1 MSRRTQLRPAHLGLI
16 TAAALAAWSSPA
28 LAEVRYWGYA
38 SGCAAA
44 DFRSTSCWRAG
55 YGTATPVSAPAAG
68 DDVYIAQEADIALAV
83 SFANAASPAL
93 PRYRGLFLQGR
104 GIGFAELAVA
114 RNALVADNIT
124 LGPGYLPQFNQ
135 NLFPSKGRIRQTGGT
150 VTADFFMGLGGHAGS
165 QGEYLL
171 SGGTFNGNFLVNVGT
186 AAGST
191 GLFQQTGGTA
201 NISQLHMGAGGVYEL
216 SGGALNV
223 LDATNVSGGVAVR
236 QGRFRLMGG
245 ELQLSRPLVVDTLQL
260 ASRSSLLQT
269 NFAVDARVLEVDIAA
284 GSNTGSVRLQS
295 GSVVDR
301 FQVGP
306 GAGGTSL
313 GPLTLELQGGTHRV
327 AGSFAVGAQSQA
339 FVLNGAWLDTQ
350 RLDIG
355 SDGTR
360 NARLQVF
367 GGWMDVRGEAHVG
380 TANASTLADLRV
392 VDGGQ
397 ARVQGQLNIRGD
409 ATTRVTGTGSRLTVD
424 GAVVMR
430 GSDAGPQRPAL
441 IIQGATA
448 QMRDLRIDSGHVSVS
463 GAGGALVVSGHAQ
476 TVGSESTL
484 TVAEG
489 AQVDFGSL
497 IARGRVQIDAGS
509 EARIGNFVEGGLHIA
524 DGARV
529 VMRDSATLLQGY
541 AFTGGGDVAFERQ
554 TTVFGGPFSIGGD
567 VHFGSEAMTIVYQR
581 ELAPGLAVLSQLQ
594 VAGHV
599 HLDGRFLLNT
609 QGFSF
614 ADGSQFDVL
623 DWGSLS
629 GTFDSFDF
637 SAAPL
642 SAGLFWDT
650 SSFYDDGVLRVAA
663 VPEPG
668 TWAMWMAG
676 LAGFGFIARR
686 RRLG

>member
-16 TAAALAAWSSPA
+16 TAAALAAWSAPA
-28 LAEVRYWGYA
+28 QALLQDRVWSFA
-38 SGCAAA
+38 SGCSTQ
-44 DFRSTSCWRAG
+44 DFNSTCWRAG
-55 YGTATPVSAPAAG
+55 LLGAPGASAPG
-68 DDVYIAQEADIALAV
+68 LLDNVYILQDAATSLAV
-83 SFANAASPAL
+83 NFANAATTSTPPYSSVTL
-93 PRYRGLFLQGR
+93 LGLGE
-104 GIGFAELAVA
+104 GFAELAVA
-114 RNALVADNIT
+114 RNSLRASTID
-124 LGPGYLPQFNQ
+124 LGAAFGLPGSTSQ
-135 NLFPSKGRIRQTGGT
+135 STRGRLRQTGGSISANILS
-150 VTADFFMGLGGHAGS
+150 VGS
-165 QGEYLL
+165 GANGAGEYLL
-171 SGGTFNGNFLVNVGT
+171 SAGTVNGALLSVGT
-186 AAGST
+186 GEAAT
-191 GLFQQTGGTA
+191 GRVIQTGGQATFS
-201 NISQLHMGAGGVYEL
+201 NLSMGSGGVFEL
-216 SGGALNV
+216 RGGTLTLGTDNVGPRGGRFVMSGGA
-223 LDATNVSGGVAVR
+223 VSTVY
-236 QGRFRLMGG
+236 
-245 ELQLSRPLVVDTLQL
+245 PLRADTVQL
-260 ASRSSLLQT
+260 AGQATVLQT
-269 NFAVDARVLEVDIAA
+269 NFLVDARLLQVGIAD
-284 GSNTGSVRLQS
+284 GSSSGSVRMS
-295 GSVVDR
+295 AGSAVDI
-301 FQVGP
+301 FQVGA
-306 GAGGTSL
+306 GAGQPSS
-313 GPLTLELQGGTHRV
+313 GPLGLELLGGTHRV
-327 AGSFAVGAQSQA
+327 AERFAVGTSAQA
-339 FVLNGAWLDTQ
+339 WVLGGAMLDTQ
-350 RLDIG
+350 RLEIG

-360 NARLQVF
+360 NGRLQVW
-367 GGWMDVRGEAHVG
+367 GGQMNVRGEAHVG

-392 VDGGQ
+392 VEGGQ
-397 ARVQGQLNIRGD
+397 ARVQGQLNIHGD

-430 GSDAGPQRPAL
+430 GSDAGPQRPAMF
-441 IIQGATA
+441 IQGATA
-448 QMRDLRIDSGHVSVS
+448 QMRDLRIDSGHVSVL
-463 GAGGALVVSGHAQ
+463 GAGGALIVSGHAQ

-484 TVAEG
+484 TVGDG

-497 IARGRVQIDAGS
+497 IARGRVQLDAGS

-529 VMRDSATLLQGY
+529 VVRDSATLLQGY

-567 VHFGSEAMTIVYQR
+567 VHFGSEAVTTLYQQ
-581 ELAPGLAVLSQLQ
+581 ELAPGLAVLSRLL

-614 ADGSQFDVL
+614 AAGSQFDVL

-629 GTFDSFDF
+629 GTFDGFDF

-650 SSFYDDGVLRVAA
+650 STFYDDGVLRVAA